1 MVVVVVGARKKEKKK
16 KKKEKEK
23 RNLRSSGQWSV
34 VRVTVQ
40 SSEPNVDP

>member
-1 MVVVVVGARKKEKKK
+1 MVVVVGARKKEKKK
-16 KKKEKEK
+16 ESEE
-23 RNLRSSGQWSV
+23 QWSV